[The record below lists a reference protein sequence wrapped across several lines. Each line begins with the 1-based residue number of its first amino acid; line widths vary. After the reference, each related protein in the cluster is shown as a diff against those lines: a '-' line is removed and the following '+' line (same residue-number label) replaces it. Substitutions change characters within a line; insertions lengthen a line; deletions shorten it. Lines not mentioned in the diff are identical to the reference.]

1 MKLGSKLAMILL
13 ILVSLAHLLRIIFG
27 VELVAGGVDV
37 PMWVSFLGCLVPGT
51 IAVLLSREGRTT

>member
-13 ILVSLAHLLRIIFG
+13 ILVSLAHLLRIIFS

-51 IAVLLSREGRTT
+51 IVALLCREARTT